1 MKAKN
6 FAELNNEELTGKL
19 VELKQKL
26 FNLRFQHAV
35 NQLDNPNELVVC
47 RRDIARVQTIIRQ
60 RQLGIAEAP
69 VAPAAE
75 PKRRRRG

>member
-6 FAELNNEELTGKL
+6 FAELNNAELASKL
-19 VELKQKL
+19 VELKQNL
-26 FNLRFQHAV
+26 FNLRFKHAT

-60 RQLGIAEAP
+60 RELGIA
-69 VAPAAE
+69 VAPTAA
-75 PKRRRRG
+75 PATKGRRK

>member
-6 FAELNNEELTGKL
+6 FAELNNEELAGKL
-19 VELKQKL
+19 VELKQNL
-26 FNLRFQHAV
+26 FNLRFKHAV

-60 RQLGIAEAP
+60 RELGIAEAP
-69 VAPAAE
+69 VAAAE
-75 PKRRRRG
+75 TKSRRRK

>member
-6 FAELNNEELTGKL
+6 FAELNNEELAGKL
-19 VELKQKL
+19 VELKKNL
-26 FNLRFQHAV
+26 FNLRFKHAV

-60 RQLGIAEAP
+60 RELGIAEAP
-69 VAPAAE
+69 AAAAPA
-75 PKRRRRG
+75 KTGRRRK